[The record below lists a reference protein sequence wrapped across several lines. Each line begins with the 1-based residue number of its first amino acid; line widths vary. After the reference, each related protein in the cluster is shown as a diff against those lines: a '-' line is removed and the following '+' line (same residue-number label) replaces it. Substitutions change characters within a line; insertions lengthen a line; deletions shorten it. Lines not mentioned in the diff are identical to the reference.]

1 MPVSLSRATTAGRGG
16 RGLILRS
23 DRVSCM
29 YHIWGCYLCPGGPPC
44 PTPYVSAGWDLGSV
58 GSRCPIVLTPSRART
73 LALLSDFCSVSA
85 RASKRK
91 PQKCKP
97 KEYIKGE
104 RIELLENQAG
114 VTHAGA
120 TPNRAA
126 EPACRTPTLYFP
138 APDATVGSTETTSTE
153 GCRSPWPMSPSHPHA
168 L

>member
-44 PTPYVSAGWDLGSV
+44 PTRYVSAGWDLGSV
-58 GSRCPIVLTPSRART
+58 ESRCPIVLTPSRART

-114 VTHAGA
+114 VTHACGSDA
-120 TPNRAA
+120 QSR
-126 EPACRTPTLYFP
+126 CRTGLQDTHSVLP
-138 APDATVGSTETTSTE
+138 STRRN
-153 GCRSPWPMSPSHPHA
+153 CR
-168 L
+168 